1 MVVVRVGGTYML
13 IHALHVTGDEEEA
26 CSVHDRL
33 CDWVQA
39 GDSHILGPESRNL
52 PQIIKVIEIPTA
64 HLLWGA
70 LP

>member
-1 MVVVRVGGTYML
+1 MVLVRVGETCML

-52 PQIIKVIEIPTA
+52 PQIMKVRDIPTA
-64 HLLWGA
+64 QLLLGPLA
-70 LP
+70 